1 MSAGS
6 VDGPGGVEVMQRQ
19 LGVTFLN
26 RKDVP
31 VSVWDLRVVF
41 YKGGQPLGTEE
52 RPSLQFSGEHG
63 GRGPFELVPLLPH
76 IPVTRTVSVEPFTNH
91 EKLRPLQE
99 ADRIEFVAE
108 IEGAKTVRSWLVGTI

>member
-63 GRGPFELVPLLPH
+63 GRDRSNWCPSFH
-76 IPVTRTVSVEPFTNH
+76 IYP
-91 EKLRPLQE
+91 
-99 ADRIEFVAE
+99 
-108 IEGAKTVRSWLVGTI
+108 

>member
-1 MSAGS
+1 
-6 VDGPGGVEVMQRQ
+6 
-19 LGVTFLN
+19 LN

-63 GRGPFELVPLLPH
+63 GRDRSNWCPSFH
-76 IPVTRTVSVEPFTNH
+76 IYP
-91 EKLRPLQE
+91 
-99 ADRIEFVAE
+99 
-108 IEGAKTVRSWLVGTI
+108 